1 MRYEFYKMLQKQR
14 VMPCGNGIPLR
25 YSTPKSWGVSLL
37 LGDALA
43 ARRDLGQLAKVSET
57 RRHVDS
63 RRENVAN
70 WWWQSPFKSA
80 CTLHKY

>member
-1 MRYEFYKMLQKQR
+1 
-14 VMPCGNGIPLR
+14 MP
-25 YSTPKSWGVSLL
+25 
-37 LGDALA
+37 GDALA
-43 ARRDLGQLAKVSET
+43 VRVDLGQLAKVSET

-70 WWWQSPFKSA
+70 WWWQSPFKST